1 MKKRMKPYTAIGLR
15 RKKCIVCGKPASEQ
29 WSVCAIGGR
38 FVPICAVCD
47 IILNAT
53 VLDFLHWPNLT
64 STMLKYEKEK
74 MHP

>member
-29 WSVCAIGGR
+29 WSVCALGGR
-38 FVPICAVCD
+38 FVPVCKTCD

-53 VLDFLHWPNLT
+53 VLDFMHWPNM
-64 STMLKYEKEK
+64 TMVMQKYVKEKE
-74 MHP
+74 